1 MGMIKVEVSHTLSID
16 EAKSRMQGLFD
27 FWVKKYGVKATWQAD
42 KASFAGK
49 MMGVTF
55 EGYMLVSATRVGGEA
70 TDPGFLLRGK
80 TTDYL
85 QRKLAMYL
93 DASKTLQQ
101 IQASE

>member
-1 MGMIKVEVSHTLSID
+1 MIKVEVSHTLSVED
-16 EAKSRMQGLFD
+16 AKARMQGLFD
-27 FWVKKYGVKATWQAD
+27 YWIKKYGVKASWQGD
-42 KASFAGK
+42 KATFAGK

-55 EGYMLVSATRVGGEA
+55 EGYMNVTAARVGGEA

-93 DASKTLQQ
+93 DPTKTLQQ
-101 IQASE
+101 IQAAE